1 VKFRGSDEPAEIG
14 AEEYAYSLMAQEAG
28 IAMPST
34 RLLVTARGGRY
45 FAVQRFDRC
54 AGGRLHV
61 QTASGLLEADHRTPS
76 IDYATLLK
84 LTTLLTKDARD
95 TRQMFRRMVLN
106 VLAHNRDDHAKNHA
120 YLMGPAGTWHPTPAY
135 DVTLSAGPG
144 GEHSLAVAGEGRAPS
159 EMHMLKVAADA
170 AIPHAEAAE
179 IIAQVRLTVDR
190 WPHFADQARLP
201 QRRLNRVD
209 RMLNGVR
216 ARISKAKNSQ
226 KTS

>member
-1 VKFRGSDEPAEIG
+1 
-14 AEEYAYSLMAQEAG
+14 
-28 IAMPST
+28 
-34 RLLVTARGGRY
+34 
-45 FAVQRFDRC
+45 
-54 AGGRLHV
+54 
-61 QTASGLLEADHRTPS
+61 
-76 IDYATLLK
+76 
-84 LTTLLTKDARD
+84 
-95 TRQMFRRMVLN
+95 
-106 VLAHNRDDHAKNHA
+106 
-120 YLMGPAGTWHPTPAY
+120 
-135 DVTLSAGPG
+135 
-144 GEHSLAVAGEGRAPS
+144 
-159 EMHMLKVAADA
+159 MHMLKVAADA